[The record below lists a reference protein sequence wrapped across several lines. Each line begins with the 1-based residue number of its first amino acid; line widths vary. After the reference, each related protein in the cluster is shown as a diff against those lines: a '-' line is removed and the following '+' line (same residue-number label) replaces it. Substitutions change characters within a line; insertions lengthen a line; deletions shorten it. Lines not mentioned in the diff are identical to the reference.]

1 MEAIV
6 VNNVSKSYGRVKAL
20 DDVSFTVGKG
30 EVFGLIGPDGAGKT
44 SMFRI
49 LCSLLLPN
57 EGTAAVDG
65 FDVVR
70 QMRDVRCRVG
80 YMPGK
85 FSLYQDLTVEEN
97 LKFFATLF
105 GTTVEEGYDSI
116 KAIYQQIERFKDRR
130 AGALSGGMKQKL
142 ALSCALVHQPS
153 VLLLDEP
160 TTGVDPVSRK
170 ELWEMLLMLKERGIT
185 IVASTP
191 YLDEVRCCERVA
203 FLDQGKVRGIGTP
216 EVILEEFKEIFCPP
230 GIGHDDGEA
239 VIATQQQTE
248 PVIEVEHL
256 VKAFGDFHAVDDISF
271 TVKKGEIFGF
281 LGANGAGKTTAMHML
296 TGLNQPT
303 SGTGRVV
310 GYDIR
315 TEYEQIKKHIGYMSQ
330 KFSLYEDLTVA
341 ENIRLFA
348 GIYGM
353 KKEEVR
359 RKMDEVLRQLNFED
373 HKDDLVGSLPLG
385 WKQKLA
391 FSVSIFHDPGVV
403 FLDEPTGGVEPA
415 TRRQFW
421 ELIYDAASRG
431 ITVFVT
437 THYMDEAEYC
447 DRISIMVD
455 GKIKA
460 MGTPEELKQEYRQ
473 PDMDHV
479 FTYLARQATRGDS

>member
-1 MEAIV
+1 MNAIE
-6 VNNVSKSYGRVKAL
+6 VNNISKHYGRVKAL
-20 DDVSFTVGKG
+20 QNVSFSVEEG
-30 EVFGLIGPDGAGKT
+30 EIFGLIGPDGAGKT
-44 SMFRI
+44 SMYRI

-57 EGTAAVDG
+57 EGSASVCG
-65 FDVVR
+65 YDVVNG
-70 QMRDVRCRVG
+70 MKEVRKRVG
-80 YMPGK
+80 YMPGR

-105 GTTVEEGYDSI
+105 NTTVEENYDSI
-116 KAIYQQIERFKDRR
+116 KAIYSQIERFKNRR

-142 ALSCALVHQPS
+142 ALCCALVHKPQ
-153 VLLLDEP
+153 VLFLDEP

-170 ELWEMLLMLKERGIT
+170 EFWEILAHLKERNIT
-185 IVASTP
+185 IIASTP
-191 YLDEVRCCERVA
+191 YIDEVRKCERVG
-203 FLDQGKVRGIGTP
+203 FLSDGILKGIGTP
-216 EVILEEFKEIFCPP
+216 DTILDTFKDVFNPP
-230 GIGHDDGEA
+230 PVEHNQRDD
-239 VIATQQQTE
+239 TE
-248 PVIEVEHL
+248 KETENVIEVEHL
-256 VKAFGDFHAVDDISF
+256 VKAFGSFHAVDDISF

-310 GYDIR
+310 GFDIR
-315 TEYEQIKKHIGYMSQ
+315 TQYEQIKQHIGYMSQ

-353 KKEEVR
+353 QDDDIR
-359 RKMDEVLRQLNFED
+359 RKT
-373 HKDDLVGSLPLG
+373 DDLLQRLKFSEHRNSLVSDLPLG

-391 FSVSIFHDPGVV
+391 FSVSIFHNPGIV
-403 FLDEPTGGVEPA
+403 FLDEPTGGVDPA

-421 ELIYDAASRG
+421 ELICDAAERG

-460 MGTPEELKQEYRQ
+460 LGTPDELKRKLKQ

-479 FTYLARQATRGDS
+479 FTYLARQAVRSSD

>member
-1 MEAIV
+1 MNAIEV
-6 VNNVSKSYGRVKAL
+6 SHISKSYGNVAAL
-20 DDVSFTVGKG
+20 SDVSFTVGKG

-44 SMFRI
+44 TLFRI
-49 LCSLLLPN
+49 LCTLLLPDQ
-57 EGTAAVDG
+57 GTTTVDG
-65 FDVVR
+65 FDVVK
-70 QMRDVRCRVG
+70 QMAEIRRRVG
-80 YMPGK
+80 YMPGR

-97 LKFFATLF
+97 LEFFATLF
-105 GTTVEEGYDSI
+105 GTTVEAGYDSI
-116 KAIYQQIERFKDRR
+116 KAIYGQIERFKDRK

-142 ALSCALVHQPS
+142 ALSCALVHSPS
-153 VLLLDEP
+153 VLMLDEP

-170 ELWEMLLMLKERGIT
+170 ELWEMLGMLKERGIT

-191 YLDEVRCCERVA
+191 YLDEVRRCERVA
-203 FLDQGKVRGIGTP
+203 FLSEGKIKGIDTP
-216 EVILEEFKEIFCPP
+216 ELILDRFADIFNPP
-230 GIGHDDGEA
+230 AIEHGK
-239 VIATQQQTE
+239 IANETPE
-248 PVIEVEHL
+248 NVIEVSHL
-256 VKAFGDFHAVDDISF
+256 VKAFGSFHAVDDISF
-271 TVKKGEIFGF
+271 TVRKGEIFGF

-303 SGTGRVV
+303 SGTGTVA
-310 GYDIR
+310 GFDIR
-315 TEYEQIKKHIGYMSQ
+315 TQHEQIKKHIGYMSQ

-353 KKEEVR
+353 ADDEIA
-359 RKMDEVLRQLNFED
+359 RKTDQLLERLQFTE
-373 HKDDLVGSLPLG
+373 HKNDLVESLPLG

-391 FSVSIFHDPGVV
+391 FSVSIFHEPAIV
-403 FLDEPTGGVEPA
+403 FLDEPTGGVDPA

-421 ELIYDAASRG
+421 ELIYDAAARG

-455 GKIKA
+455 GKISA
-460 MGTPEELKQEYRQ
+460 MGTPEELKMRYNQ

-479 FTYLARQATRGDS
+479 FTFLAREAKRGD

>member
-1 MEAIV
+1 MNAIE
-6 VNNVSKSYGRVKAL
+6 VNGVCKSYGRVKAL
-20 DDVSFTVGKG
+20 DEVSFTVGKG
-30 EVFGLIGPDGAGKT
+30 EVFGIIGPDGAGKT
-44 SMFRI
+44 SLYRI
-49 LCSLLLPN
+49 LCTLLLP
-57 EGTAAVDG
+57 EKGTATVDN
-65 FDVVR
+65 FDTVKEMKEIR
-70 QMRDVRCRVG
+70 RRVG
-80 YMPGK
+80 YMPGR

-97 LKFFATLF
+97 LNFFATLF

-116 KAIYQQIERFKDRR
+116 KAIYSQIERFKDRR

-142 ALSCALVHQPS
+142 ALSCALVHSPS
-153 VLLLDEP
+153 VLFLDEP

-170 ELWEMLLMLKERGIT
+170 EFWEMLATLKERGIT

-191 YLDEVRCCERVA
+191 YLDEVRRCDRVA
-203 FLDQGKVRGIGTP
+203 FLDKGQVRGIDTP
-216 EVILEEFKEIFCPP
+216 EVILEQFKDIFNPP
-230 GIGHDDGEA
+230 GIEKESAGH
-239 VIATQQQTE
+239 TE
-248 PVIEVEHL
+248 QENVIEVEHL
-256 VKAFGDFHAVDDISF
+256 VKAFGNFHAVDDISF
-271 TVKKGEIFGF
+271 TVRRGEIFGF

-303 SGTGRVV
+303 SGTGRVA
-310 GYDIR
+310 GFDIR
-315 TEYEQIKKHIGYMSQ
+315 TEHEQIKRHIGYMSQ
-330 KFSLYEDLTVA
+330 KFSLYEDLTVS

-353 KKEEVR
+353 GSEEIKV
-359 RKMDEVLRQLNFED
+359 KSEKLLEDLQFAD
-373 HKDDLVGSLPLG
+373 HKDDLVSSLPLG

-403 FLDEPTGGVEPA
+403 FLDEPTGGVDPA

-421 ELIYDAASRG
+421 ELIYDAAARG

-460 MGTPEELKQEYRQ
+460 LGTPDELKQQFHQ

-479 FTYLARQATRGDS
+479 FTYLARQASRSSD

>member
-1 MEAIV
+1 MNAIE
-6 VNNVSKSYGRVKAL
+6 VNNISKHYGKVKAL
-20 DDVSFTVGKG
+20 QNVSFSVEEG
-30 EVFGLIGPDGAGKT
+30 EIFGLIGPDGAGKT
-44 SMFRI
+44 SLYRI

-57 EGTAAVDG
+57 EGSASVCG
-65 FDVVR
+65 YDVVNG
-70 QMRDVRCRVG
+70 MKEVRKRVG
-80 YMPGK
+80 YMPGR

-105 GTTVEEGYDSI
+105 NTTVEENYDSI
-116 KAIYQQIERFKDRR
+116 KAIYSQIERFKTRR

-142 ALSCALVHQPS
+142 ALCCALVHKPQ
-153 VLLLDEP
+153 VLFLDEP

-170 ELWEMLLMLKERGIT
+170 EFWEILAHLKERNIT
-185 IVASTP
+185 IIASTP
-191 YLDEVRCCERVA
+191 YIDEVRKCERVG
-203 FLDQGKVRGIGTP
+203 FLSDGILKGIGTP
-216 EVILEEFKEIFCPP
+216 DTILDTFKDVFNPP
-230 GIGHDDGEA
+230 PVEHKQRDD
-239 VIATQQQTE
+239 TE
-248 PVIEVEHL
+248 KETENVIEVEHL
-256 VKAFGDFHAVDDISF
+256 VKAFGSFHAVDDISF

-310 GYDIR
+310 GFDIR
-315 TEYEQIKKHIGYMSQ
+315 TQYEQIKQHIGYMSQ

-353 KKEEVR
+353 QGGDIR
-359 RKMDEVLRQLNFED
+359 RKT
-373 HKDDLVGSLPLG
+373 DDLLQRLKFSEHRNSLVSDLPLG

-391 FSVSIFHDPGVV
+391 FSVSIFHNPGIV
-403 FLDEPTGGVEPA
+403 FLDEPTGGVDPA

-421 ELIYDAASRG
+421 ELIYDAAERG

-460 MGTPEELKQEYRQ
+460 LGTPDELKRKLKQ

-479 FTYLARQATRGDS
+479 FTYLARQAVRSSD

>member
-1 MEAIV
+1 MNAIEV
-6 VNNVSKSYGRVKAL
+6 SHISKSYGKVKAL
-20 DDVSFTVGKG
+20 TDVSFTVGQG

-44 SMFRI
+44 TLFRI
-49 LCSLLLPN
+49 LCTLLLPDQ
-57 EGTAAVDG
+57 GSATVDG

-70 QMRDVRCRVG
+70 QMAEIRRRVG
-80 YMPGK
+80 YMPGR
-85 FSLYQDLTVEEN
+85 FSLYQDLTVQEN
-97 LKFFATLF
+97 LEFFATLF
-105 GTTVEEGYDSI
+105 GTTVEAGYDSI
-116 KAIYQQIERFKDRR
+116 KAIYGQIERFRDRK
-130 AGALSGGMKQKL
+130 AGDLSGGMKQKL
-142 ALSCALVHQPS
+142 ALSCALVHSPS

-170 ELWEMLLMLKERGIT
+170 ELWEMLGLLKKRGIT

-191 YLDEVRCCERVA
+191 YLDEVRRCERVA
-203 FLDQGKVRGIGTP
+203 FLSEGQVKGIDTP
-216 EVILEEFKEIFCPP
+216 EAILDRFADVFNPP
-230 GIGHDDGEA
+230 AIEHDKTSQE
-239 VIATQQQTE
+239 TLE
-248 PVIEVEHL
+248 NVIEVSHL
-256 VKAFGDFHAVDDISF
+256 VKAFGSFHAVDDISF

-303 SGTGRVV
+303 SGTGTVA
-310 GYDIR
+310 GYDIS
-315 TEYEQIKKHIGYMSQ
+315 TQHEQIKRHIGYMSQ

-353 KKEEVR
+353 ADDEIA
-359 RKMDEVLRQLNFED
+359 RKTDELLEKLRFTE
-373 HKDDLVGSLPLG
+373 HKNDLVESLPLG
-385 WKQKLA
+385 WKQRLA
-391 FSVSIFHDPGVV
+391 FSVSIFHEPAIV
-403 FLDEPTGGVEPA
+403 FLDEPTGGVDPA

-455 GKIKA
+455 GKICA
-460 MGTPEELKQEYRQ
+460 MGTPEELKQRYRQ

-479 FTYLARQATRGDS
+479 FTYLAREAKRGD

>member
-1 MEAIV
+1 MNAIE
-6 VNNVSKSYGRVKAL
+6 VNNISKHYGNVKAL
-20 DDVSFTVGKG
+20 QNVSFSVGEG
-30 EVFGLIGPDGAGKT
+30 EIFGLIGPDGAGKT
-44 SMFRI
+44 SMYRI

-57 EGTAAVDG
+57 EGSASVCG
-65 FDVVR
+65 YDVVNG
-70 QMRDVRCRVG
+70 MKEVRKRVG
-80 YMPGK
+80 YMPGR

-105 GTTVEEGYDSI
+105 NTTVEENYDSI
-116 KAIYQQIERFKDRR
+116 KAIYSQIERFKNRR

-142 ALSCALVHQPS
+142 ALCCALVHKPQ
-153 VLLLDEP
+153 VLFLDEP

-170 ELWEMLLMLKERGIT
+170 EFWEILAHLKERNIT
-185 IVASTP
+185 IIASTP
-191 YLDEVRCCERVA
+191 YIDEVQKCERVG
-203 FLDQGKVRGIGTP
+203 FLSDGILKGIGTP
-216 EVILEEFKEIFCPP
+216 DTILDTFKDIFNPP
-230 GIGHDDGEA
+230 PIEHKQRDD
-239 VIATQQQTE
+239 TE
-248 PVIEVEHL
+248 KETENVIEVEHL
-256 VKAFGDFHAVDDISF
+256 VKAFGSFHAVDDISF

-310 GYDIR
+310 GFDIR
-315 TEYEQIKKHIGYMSQ
+315 TQYEQIKQHIGYMSQ

-353 KKEEVR
+353 QDDDIR
-359 RKMDEVLRQLNFED
+359 
-373 HKDDLVGSLPLG
+373 HKTDDLLQRLKFSEHRNSLVSDLPLG

-391 FSVSIFHDPGVV
+391 FSVSIFHNPGIV
-403 FLDEPTGGVEPA
+403 FLDEPTGGVDPA

-421 ELIYDAASRG
+421 ELIYDAAERG

-460 MGTPEELKQEYRQ
+460 LGTPDELKRKLKQ

-479 FTYLARQATRGDS
+479 FTYLARQAVRSSD

>member
-1 MEAIV
+1 MNAIE
-6 VNNVSKSYGRVKAL
+6 VNNVSRSYGAVKAL

-44 SMFRI
+44 SMYRI
-49 LCSLLLPN
+49 LCTLLLPDS
-57 EGTAAVDG
+57 GTVTIDG
-65 FDVVR
+65 FDAVR
-70 QMRDVRCRVG
+70 QMTDIRRRVG

-85 FSLYQDLTVEEN
+85 FSLYEDLTVEEN
-97 LKFFATLF
+97 LQFFATLF

-116 KAIYQQIERFKDRR
+116 KAIYSQIERFKDRR

-142 ALSCALVHQPS
+142 ALSCALVHSPS
-153 VLLLDEP
+153 VLFLDEP

-170 ELWEMLLMLKERGIT
+170 EFWQMLGDLKERNIT

-191 YLDEVRCCERVA
+191 YLDEVRRCERVA
-203 FLDQGKVRGIGTP
+203 FLDKGRVRGIGTP
-216 EVILEEFKEIFCPP
+216 DEILTRFADVFNPP
-230 GIGHDDGEA
+230 GIEHGKAAAESQHD
-239 VIATQQQTE
+239 E
-248 PVIEVEHL
+248 PENVIEVEHL
-256 VKAFGDFHAVDDISF
+256 VKAFGSFHAVDDISF
-271 TVKKGEIFGF
+271 TVKRGEIFGF

-315 TEYEQIKKHIGYMSQ
+315 TEHEQIKKHIGYMSQ
-330 KFSLYEDLTVA
+330 RFSLYEDLTVA

-353 KKEEVR
+353 DDKEIA
-359 RKMDEVLRQLNFED
+359 RKTDELLERLQ
-373 HKDDLVGSLPLG
+373 
-385 WKQKLA
+385 A
-391 FSVSIFHDPGVV
+391 FSVSIFHEPGVV
-403 FLDEPTGGVEPA
+403 FLDEPTGGVDPA

-460 MGTPEELKQEYRQ
+460 MGTPDELKQKYNQ

-479 FTYLARQATRGDS
+479 FTYLARQATRSSD